1 VGAGVCLKCSPH
13 GKEMIE
19 QRRASTPRD
28 PVYEPGALPLSHV
41 ASGYPWDVSCL
52 FHTLRGFKTR
62 RLRERGPE
70 YCLEEEKNCKQSRVI
85 VTTGVDPVASRVSD
99 GCTNRC
105 ATLPVYIPNCWHPL
119 WTQVVQGLAITRL
132 ARRFILGFSCLMLA
146 RVLEQFAAMKR
157 KPVELGFG

>member
-1 VGAGVCLKCSPH
+1 
-13 GKEMIE
+13 MIE
-19 QRRASTPRD
+19 QRRVSIPRD

-52 FHTLRGFKTR
+52 FHSLREFKTR
-62 RLRERGPE
+62 SLRERVPE

-99 GCTNRC
+99 RCANRC

-119 WTQVVQGLAITRL
+119 WIQVVQGLAITRL
-132 ARRFILGFSCLMLA
+132 ARKVYLSFCCLMLA
-146 RVLEQFAAMKR
+146 RVLDQFATMKR
-157 KPVELGFG
+157 KPVELGFSRARASNRL